1 MILREIP
8 DTAVPSLLDVQL
20 ARESSRILGEMPLR
34 EGGIDIALEG
44 RAAKLPAAALRVLLK
59 ALSEIS
65 QGHAVAAV
73 SLDEELS
80 TQAAAD
86 MLNVSRPFAAKLFD
100 EGAIPSRKVG
110 THRRARLSDVLAY
123 QQKSDAG
130 RRQALD
136 ALTAQAQELGM
147 GY

>member
-1 MILREIP
+1 MILREMP
-8 DTAVPSLLDVQL
+8 ETAVPSPLDVQL
-20 ARESSRILGEMPLR
+20 AREFSRILGETPLH
-34 EGGIDIALEG
+34 EGGINIALEG

-65 QGHAVAAV
+65 QGHAVAAI

-80 TQAAAD
+80 TQASAD
-86 MLNVSRPFAAKLFD
+86 LLNVSRPFAAKLFD

-123 QQKSDAG
+123 KQKSDGG

-136 ALTAQAQELGM
+136 ALAAQAQELGM